1 MTAFGTIRTNLAGVL
16 TATGDYAA
24 VYDTV
29 PDTVVTPS
37 AIIVPA
43 EQFATYH
50 TTLTGDAGAFVR
62 FTFDVVCIAG
72 RYDPHSSQDTLDALV
87 DSMVADLEADQTLSG
102 AASIVIVRTGSD
114 YGEVT
119 VAGSQ
124 FLGCR
129 FLVEVYTT

>member
-1 MTAFGTIRTNLAGVL
+1 MTTFGTIRTNLAAVL

-37 AIIVPA
+37 AIVVPA

-50 TTLTGDAGAFVR
+50 TTMEGDAGNFVQ
-62 FTFDVVCIAG
+62 FSFDVVTLAG
-72 RYDPHSSQDTLDALV
+72 RYEPHSSQDTLDAQV
-87 DSMVADLEADQTLSG
+87 DAVVATLEADQTLSG
-102 AASIVIVRTGSD
+102 AASIVLVRTGTD

-119 VAGSQ
+119 VGGST

-129 FLVEVYTT
+129 FRVEVYTT